1 MKKLVAYFSA
11 SGVTRKATERLAAAI
26 GADLFEIRPAEPYT
40 QADLDWT
47 DRKSRSSREMSD
59 PSARPAV
66 AGHLATIAD
75 YEEIYI
81 GFPTWWYVAPWVI
94 DTFVK
99 SYDFSGKTLIPFA
112 TSGGRGM
119 GKTLAELK
127 KLCPAAN
134 WKEGR
139 VVNGLSEKELA
150 AWANR

>member
-1 MKKLVAYFSA
+1 M
-11 SGVTRKATERLAAAI
+11 
-26 GADLFEIRPAEPYT
+26 
-40 QADLDWT
+40 
-47 DRKSRSSREMSD
+47 
-59 PSARPAV
+59 
-66 AGHLATIAD
+66 AD

-94 DTFVK
+94 YTFVE

-119 GKTLAELK
+119 GKTLTELK

-139 VVNGLSEKELA
+139 VVNGLPEKELA
-150 AWANR
+150 A